1 MLSTSRFTFY
11 LHGEHKFN
19 FKSIFNIFSHMIKR
33 FRSIALEIHW
43 KRCPKTCNHQQ
54 DELQWTK
61 SPAVIK
67 PLETLNFPYF
77 PQSVLNLFFSYFT
90 LNDQP
95 HAHFRLKP
103 LSRWRVCIW
112 AFIFDGDTKLIYLN
126 KFKCILIEN
135 MKIYRPETSL
145 ISALGMQ
152 SKTYFK
158 PKSSSKRSCWNIIW
172 SGLNIGWIKF
182 Q

>member
-1 MLSTSRFTFY
+1 MWNIYVYNANSPFTRIKIGKWWQITEGRSVVFDMLSTSRFTCY

-19 FKSIFNIFSHMIKR
+19 FKSIFNIFWHMIKR

-77 PQSVLNLFFSYFT
+77 PQSVLNLFFFHISPST
-90 LNDQP
+90 INLMHTSDW
-95 HAHFRLKP
+95 
-103 LSRWRVCIW
+103 SRCQDGEF
-112 AFIFDGDTKLIYLN
+112 AFEHLFSMATQN
-126 KFKCILIEN
+126 
-135 MKIYRPETSL
+135 
-145 ISALGMQ
+145 
-152 SKTYFK
+152 
-158 PKSSSKRSCWNIIW
+158 
-172 SGLNIGWIKF
+172 
-182 Q
+182 